1 MKLKNIKVLA
11 VSLVALG
18 AAGALASC
26 GSETGTTIV
35 VWAPTEEQAVID
47 EVVKEYKHH
56 NHRISTFKWV
66 KSVSGLV
73 PIFKLFVKGFD

>member
-26 GSETGTTIV
+26 GSETGTTSV
-35 VWAPTEEQAVID
+35 VWAPTEE
-47 EVVKEYKHH
+47 
-56 NHRISTFKWV
+56 
-66 KSVSGLV
+66 
-73 PIFKLFVKGFD
+73 